1 MEQYGRAK
9 RPARAYFNI
18 RYDFD
23 HFKKGKPKRVSS
35 LPYTLANLRRVG
47 GVCVDQAYYASEV
60 CKALGIPATIVFGRG
75 GAGVPHSWF
84 AHVRSGRTGRLS
96 WNSRTGRYAGN
107 KYFIGWVHDP
117 GGGPDRPD
125 SVLALQGRIAQ
136 LSPRRREQADTAVV
150 LARLVHRAFTE
161 ARKPDLAALTAM
173 ARVYDASSAADRR
186 PADTHWVKLR
196 RPIDLQLARDLI
208 GEALARDLVHPP
220 AWEFVVELRK
230 ADQLSVRR
238 FGSLFNSLFART
250 GKGYPD
256 FGYILITRVMPTMR
270 RFADRRKIYDRAIGL
285 YKKRPDLQGRI
296 LIALGDD
303 YRRQGKLDDALARY
317 RRAARHCVGLADI
330 VIKAARRAEELL
342 IKRGRRDEAISM
354 YRKLWAGTE
363 KEDVSEVYLAQTS
376 HYQLGV
382 RLAVLLDAAG
392 KKDAAKTVRRAIT
405 N

>member
-1 MEQYGRAK
+1 
-9 RPARAYFNI
+9 
-18 RYDFD
+18 
-23 HFKKGKPKRVSS
+23 
-35 LPYTLANLRRVG
+35 
-47 GVCVDQAYYASEV
+47 
-60 CKALGIPATIVFGRG
+60 
-75 GAGVPHSWF
+75 
-84 AHVRSGRTGRLS
+84 
-96 WNSRTGRYAGN
+96 
-107 KYFIGWVHDP
+107 
-117 GGGPDRPD
+117 
-125 SVLALQGRIAQ
+125 
-136 LSPRRREQADTAVV
+136 
-150 LARLVHRAFTE
+150 
-161 ARKPDLAALTAM
+161 
-173 ARVYDASSAADRR
+173 
-186 PADTHWVKLR
+186 
-196 RPIDLQLARDLI
+196 
-208 GEALARDLVHPP
+208 
-220 AWEFVVELRK
+220 VELRK
-230 ADQLSVRR
+230 ADQLSVKR
-238 FGSLFNSLFART
+238 FGSMFNSLFART

-270 RFADRRKIYDRAIGL
+270 RFADRWKIYDRAIGL

-342 IKRGRRDEAISM
+342 IKRDRRDEAISM
-354 YRKLWAGTE
+354 CRKLWAGAE